1 MKKTISIIMA
11 ISMMISLAACG
22 NKAAAPEVKGKFT
35 AGTYDEVGTG
45 KYGDVA
51 VSTTFTADRIEKIV
65 VGKHSETQGFF
76 EAPVEKIPA
85 AIVESQSL
93 AVDVVTGATM
103 TSNAILEAVE
113 KAAVKAGADISK
125 LKEKVDSG
133 VKEGE
138 AVEYTTDVV
147 VVGAGIAGL
156 SAALEAHNNG
166 AKVILIEKMPIAGGS
181 TIRSGGKILAAGT
194 DIQKANGIE
203 DTAEAFKDFLV
214 EVGENEISEEYA
226 AMIANNSAENIQ
238 WLIDNGVELEQKV
251 EVLHSTIQPA
261 RGLWTAV
268 GTGAGFTQPLEA
280 KLKEEKVE
288 ILYSTP
294 ATELIEKDGAVTGV
308 MATNDNGDKITI
320 NASVVILATGGY
332 SHNKEMMAEFH
343 PFMKNVVT
351 NTSEGNT
358 GDGILMGEKVGAN
371 LIMKEGAIDIATN
384 PMTYYG
390 YGEEFKGLFVTE
402 GGDRFLDES
411 IFHFTRTRVML
422 DKGINN
428 FWAISTDFN
437 DRVGKSMEAG
447 FAFEANSI
455 EELQELIKADNLVK
469 TVEQYNTLAKEGV
482 DKDFGKKAE
491 FMKPIEGEKVYALKM
506 FLSNSGTFGGLDTD
520 IDSHVVKEDGAIIKG
535 LYAAGE
541 VGSGHILH
549 KEYPGS
555 GTAIISFLTF
565 GRIAGK
571 NAAQEVK

>member
-1 MKKTISIIMA
+1 MKKTISIIIA
-11 ISMMISLAACG
+11 LSMVISLAACG
-22 NKAAAPEVKGKFT
+22 NKEVEEKGIFT

-51 VSTTFTADRIEKIV
+51 VSTTFTSDRIEKIV
-65 VGKHSETQGFF
+65 VGDHSETQGFF
-76 EAPVEKIPA
+76 EVPVEKIPA
-85 AIVESQSL
+85 AIIESQSL
-93 AVDVVTGATM
+93 AVDVITGATM
-103 TSNAILEAVE
+103 TSDAILEAVE
-113 KAAVKAGADISK
+113 KAAVNAGADISK
-125 LKEKVDSG
+125 LKEKVNSEE
-133 VKEGE
+133 KPGE
-138 AVEYTTDVV
+138 SVEYTTDVV

-203 DTAEAFKDFLV
+203 DTPEAFKDFLV
-214 EVGENEISEEYA
+214 EVGENEINEEYA

-238 WLIDNGVELEQKV
+238 WLIDNGVEMNENI

-261 RGLWTAV
+261 RGLWTAE

-294 ATELIEKDGAVTGV
+294 ATELIEKDGTVIGV
-308 MATNDNGDKITI
+308 MASNDNGDTITI
-320 NASVVILATGGY
+320 NAEVVILATGGY
-332 SHNKEMMAEFH
+332 THNKEMMAEFH
-343 PFMKNVVT
+343 PFLKNVVT

-358 GDGILMGEKVGAN
+358 GDGIIMGEKVGAN

-390 YGEEFKGLFVTE
+390 YGEEFKGLFVSE
-402 GGDRFLDES
+402 SGERFLDES

-422 DKGINN
+422 EKGINN
-428 FWAISTDFN
+428 FWAITPEYN
-437 DRVGKSMEAG
+437 DRVGESIAAG
-447 FAFEANSI
+447 FGFEANTI
-455 EELQELIKADNLVK
+455 EELQELIKGEKLIE
-469 TVEQYNTLAKEGV
+469 TVNQYNALAKNGS
-482 DKDFGKKAE
+482 DTDFGKKAE
-491 FMKPIEGEKVYALKM
+491 YMKPIEGEKVYALKM
-506 FLSNSGTFGGLDTD
+506 ILSNSGTFGGLDTD
-520 IDSHVVKEDGAIIKG
+520 IDSRVVREDGTVIKG

-541 VGSGHILH
+541 VGSGHFLH

-565 GRIAGK
+565 GRIAGE
-571 NAAQEVK
+571 NAANDIK

>member
-1 MKKTISIIMA
+1 MKKILSMMMA
-11 ISMMISLAACG
+11 LTMVISMAACG
-22 NKAAAPEVKGKFT
+22 NKEAAPEEKGMFT

-51 VSTTFTADRIEKIV
+51 VSTTFSANKIEKIV
-65 VGKHSETQGFF
+65 VGDHKETQGFF
-76 EAPVEKIPA
+76 EAPVEQIPA
-85 AIVESQSL
+85 AIIETQSL
-93 AVDVVTGATM
+93 AVDVVSGATM
-103 TSNAILEAVE
+103 TSDAILEAVE
-113 KAAVKAGADISK
+113 KAAVSAGADIAK
-125 LKEKVDSG
+125 LKEKIDSG
-133 VKEGE
+133 KVEGE
-138 AVEYTTDVV
+138 VVEYTTDVV

-181 TIRSGGKILAAGT
+181 TIRSGGKIQAAGT

-203 DTAEAFKDFLV
+203 DTAEAYKDFLL

-226 AMIANNSAENIQ
+226 AMIANNSAANIQ
-238 WLIDNGVELEQKV
+238 WLVDNGVELEQKV

-261 RGLWTAV
+261 RGLWTSV

-280 KLKEEKVE
+280 KLKEENVT

-294 ATELIEKDGAVTGV
+294 ATELIEKEGTVTGV
-308 MATNDNGDKITI
+308 MATNDKGDQITI
-320 NASVVILATGGY
+320 NAGVVILATGGY

-390 YGEEFKGLFVTE
+390 YGEEFKGLFVSE
-402 GGDRFLDES
+402 DGERFLDES

-422 DKGINN
+422 DKGINT
-428 FWAISTDFN
+428 FWAITSESN
-437 DRVGKSMEAG
+437 DRVEKTLEAG
-447 FAFEANSI
+447 FGFEANTI
-455 EELQELIKADNLVK
+455 EELQELIKGENLVK
-469 TVEQYNTLAKEGV
+469 TVEQYNSLAKDGV
-482 DKDFGKKAE
+482 DTDFGKKAE
-491 FMKPIEGEKVYALKM
+491 FMKPIEGEKFYALKM
-506 FLSNSGTFGGLDTD
+506 ILSNSGTFGGLDTD
-520 IDSHVVKEDGAIIKG
+520 IDSHVVKEDGTIIKG

-571 NAAQEVK
+571 NAAEDVK